1 MMRTVLK
8 SKVHRATITDAEL
21 HYTGSITLDPDLME
35 AADLLPFEKV
45 LVVNFNNG
53 SRLETYIIV
62 GERGSGVVGL
72 NGPSVRLGMPGDIVT
87 VMGFA
92 TVDDAEVRQ
101 VKPRIVLVDERNRVT
116 KVKEGSI

>member
-8 SKVHRATITDAEL
+8 SKIHRATITEAEL
-21 HYTGSITLDPDLME
+21 HYTGSITLDPDLLE

-62 GERGSGVVGL
+62 GEKGSGTVGL
-72 NGPSVRLGMPGDIVT
+72 NGPAVRLGMPGDIVT
-87 VMGFA
+87 IMGFA
-92 TVDDAEVRQ
+92 TVEDAEIPQ
-101 VKPRIVLVDERNRVT
+101 IKPRIVLVDERNRVT
-116 KVKEGSI
+116 QVKEGTI

>member
-8 SKVHRATITDAEL
+8 SKIHRATITEAEL
-21 HYTGSITLDPDLME
+21 HYAGSITLDPDLLE

-62 GERGSGVVGL
+62 GEKGSGTVGL
-72 NGPSVRLGMPGDIVT
+72 NGPAVRLGMPGDIVT
-87 VMGFA
+87 IMGFA
-92 TVDDAEVRQ
+92 TVEDAEIPQ
-101 VKPRIVLVDERNRVT
+101 IKPRIVLVDERNRVT
-116 KVKEGSI
+116 QVKEGTI

>member
-8 SKVHRATITDAEL
+8 SKIHRATITEAEL

-53 SRLETYIIV
+53 SRFETYVIV
-62 GERGSGVVGL
+62 GEKGSGIVGL
-72 NGPSVRLGMPGDIVT
+72 NGPSVRLGMPGDVVT
-87 VMGFA
+87 IMGFA
-92 TVDDAEVRQ
+92 VVDDAEVRQ
-101 VKPRIVLVDERNRVT
+101 LKPKMVLVDERNRVT
-116 KVKEGSI
+116 QVKQGTI